1 MKFQKINPVR
11 SLPKNN
17 YGYSLQKYCFLF
29 IQAISSQKN
38 FFKIFLPK
46 TSNGVNPVVKIRLF
60 AKGEQK
66 MKMSNFYYGVNQK
79 SKRERNFNS
88 RNRSFLFLK
97 ALNRKLWAK
106 YFQVYEKQ

>member
-1 MKFQKINPVR
+1 MKFQKIIPVR

-46 TSNGVNPVVKIRLF
+46 TSNGVSPVVKIRLF

-66 MKMSNFYYGVNQK
+66 MKMSNFYYGVSPK
-79 SKRERNFNS
+79 VEKRKEF
-88 RNRSFLFLK
+88 
-97 ALNRKLWAK
+97 
-106 YFQVYEKQ
+106 

>member
-46 TSNGVNPVVKIRLF
+46 TSNGVNPVRNIRFINGVSPVVKIRLF

-66 MKMSNFYYGVNQK
+66 MKMSNFYYGVSPK
-79 SKRERNFNS
+79 VEKRKEF
-88 RNRSFLFLK
+88 
-97 ALNRKLWAK
+97 
-106 YFQVYEKQ
+106 